1 MLYQMKKIFLFIAV
15 IVSLSA
21 TAQEFDSGDD
31 ALKFLSQNFK
41 TSTYVKSG
49 ETWTDPVELMFDIN
63 EINIF
68 LYHGTIQEKFHN
80 DYSKDKVTE
89 LVPDDTENGV
99 VFFTWPEVE
108 SVNLELKNGQYWLT
122 IYGPVYND
130 KSEKVAD
137 SRTLY
142 IADKEKAQQIKVA
155 LEYCLLE
162 YGS

>member
-1 MLYQMKKIFLFIAV
+1 MKKLFLFITAILALPV
-15 IVSLSA
+15 A
-21 TAQEFDSGDD
+21 AQEFDSGDD

-41 TSTYVKSG
+41 GSTYVKTG
-49 ETWTDPVELMFDIN
+49 DTWTDPVELMFDIN

-68 LYHGTIQEKFHN
+68 LYHGTIDEKYYN
-80 DYSKDKVTE
+80 DYNKDKAAK
-89 LVPDDTENGV
+89 LVPDETAEGV

-130 KSEKVAD
+130 KSQKVAD

-162 YGS
+162 FGG